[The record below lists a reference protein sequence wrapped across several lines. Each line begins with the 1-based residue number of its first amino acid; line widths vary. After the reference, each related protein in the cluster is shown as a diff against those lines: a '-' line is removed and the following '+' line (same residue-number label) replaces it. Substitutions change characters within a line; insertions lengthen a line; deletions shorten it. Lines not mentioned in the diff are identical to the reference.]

1 MNVLKRL
8 FLVLLLLTTFNGWAQ
23 DPIVDVLKQEIKK
36 EYGEL
41 KNTSQAPYYMN
52 FRIDQ
57 NLSYS
62 VSANMG
68 SLASNNRSENAYFM
82 SQIRL
87 GDYQIDSYL
96 GDQSGRLGS
105 SIPPAKLPIEVDK
118 CVPALKEAI
127 WRDVNS
133 RYKLASEYFESA
145 VKANYQTIEKQQDK
159 APNFS
164 AASPNISYEAPL
176 TAEQTKFDDKKWEK
190 RVCEYSALLLDNKNI
205 TESSSSISFSNVRKY
220 FVSTDG
226 DEVVH
231 NLQYCHL
238 FISLSI
244 MAEDGMQLPLYKQYF
259 AFTPEGLP
267 SNEQVIKD
275 IKELGVTL
283 IALREAPMVD
293 SYTGPALLTGAASG
307 VFFHE
312 IFGHRIES
320 QPMKSNSDGR
330 TFTNLLGKPVLPT
343 TMSVYDD
350 PSLEYYQGAPLNGYY
365 KYDEQGAKGERV
377 NVVDNGILKDFL
389 RTRTPIEVMTGP
401 TNGHARAQMGLD
413 PTSRQSNLVVAT
425 EEKLTEADLRKLLL
439 DEIKNQNKT
448 YGFLFTKVT
457 GGFTAT
463 SASNVNSFQVTPL
476 EVYRVY
482 LDGRPDEIVRGV
494 ALIGTPLSMFSN
506 ISHAGG
512 EHEIFT
518 GMCGASSGQV
528 PVTAISP
535 MIFVDKIEVQRQPAS
550 TTQKPIL
557 ERP

>member
-8 FLVLLLLTTFNGWAQ
+8 FLMLLLLTTFNGWAQ
-23 DPIVDVLKQEIKK
+23 DPIMDVLKQEIKK
-36 EYGEL
+36 EHNEL
-41 KNTSQAPYYMN
+41 KSLSQAPYYMN
-52 FRIDQ
+52 FRVDYD
-57 NLSYS
+57 LSYS
-62 VSANMG
+62 VSASMG
-68 SLASNNRSENAYFM
+68 SLSSNNRSEDAYFM
-82 SQIRL
+82 SHVRL
-87 GDYQIDSYL
+87 GDYQVDSYL
-96 GDQSGRLGS
+96 GDQAMNLGAAIS
-105 SIPPAKLPIEVDK
+105 PVRLPIEVDR
-118 CVPALKEAI
+118 CAPALKEAI

-133 RYKLASEYFESA
+133 RYKLASEYFEGA
-145 VKANYQTIEKQQDK
+145 VKANFQTIEKQQDK

-164 AASPNISYEAPL
+164 AATTNVSYEAPL
-176 TAEQTKFDDKKWEK
+176 TGEQTKFDDKQWEK
-190 RVCEYSALLLDNKNI
+190 RVCEYSAILLDNKNI
-205 TESSSSISFSNVRKY
+205 TESNSSISFSNERKY

-226 DEVVH
+226 DEVVQ

-238 FISLSI
+238 IISLVI

-267 SNEQVIKD
+267 SNEQVVKD
-275 IKELGVTL
+275 VKELGVTL
-283 IALREAPMVD
+283 AALREAPMVD

-312 IFGHRIES
+312 IFGHRIEA
-320 QPMKSNSDGR
+320 QPMKSNADGR
-330 TFTNLLGKPVLPT
+330 TFTNLIGKPVLPA

-350 PSLEYYQGAPLNGYY
+350 PSLTHYQGAPLNGYY
-365 KYDEQGAKGERV
+365 KYDEQGAKGTRV
-377 NVVDNGILKDFL
+377 DVVENGILKDFL
-389 RTRTPIEVMTGP
+389 RTRTPIEIMTG

-425 EEKLTEADLRKLLL
+425 SEKLTEADMRQMLL
-439 DEIKNQNKT
+439 DEIKKQGKT

-463 SASNVNSFQVTPL
+463 SAANVNSFQVTPL

-518 GMCGASSGQV
+518 GMCGATSGQV

-550 TTQKPIL
+550 TAQKPIL